1 MQRSAFLL
9 SKIATFRLGC
19 PITDVKDTGKVCRTD
34 AEKRLGHNTRVPCF
48 S

>member
-1 MQRSAFLL
+1 MPFLVQ
-9 SKIATFRLGC
+9 RLGS

-34 AEKRLGHNTRVPCF
+34 AQKRLGHIMRVPCF